1 MQRRCGLLRVV
12 KDQIEERGVAIIVS
26 NKEST
31 NWRKTS
37 VKTLIREKQLTYTDV
52 EEMGVMTNDRH
63 GVGRNRGK
71 AVDKN

>member
-1 MQRRCGLLRVV
+1 MQRRGGLLRVV
-12 KDQIEERGVAIIVS
+12 KDQIEERGVATIVS

-31 NWRKTS
+31 NWRKSS